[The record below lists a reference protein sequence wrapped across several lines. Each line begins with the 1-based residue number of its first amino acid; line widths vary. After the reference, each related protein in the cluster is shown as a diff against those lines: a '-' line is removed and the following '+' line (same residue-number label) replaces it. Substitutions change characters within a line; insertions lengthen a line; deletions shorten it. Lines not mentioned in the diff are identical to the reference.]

1 MSARVERGD
10 PRLEAYRHVSD
21 PRWLEEHGL
30 FVAEGRLVVA
40 RLVDSGFAVESIL
53 VTPAALQALGA
64 RLTAQPV
71 LVADPS
77 VVNDITGFNFHRG
90 CLAIA
95 RRPPPAPLETF
106 VAASRLVVVE
116 GVNNPD
122 NIGGIFR
129 SAAAF
134 GAGGILL
141 DRSAGDPLYRKAV
154 RTSMGAVLRLPFA
167 RAAEWPAALRALG
180 EHGVTLAA
188 LTPSGAATV
197 DEFAATLAAGARVA
211 VMVGAEGPGLSRAA
225 LHEARITLRI
235 PIDPCSDS
243 LNVVVAL
250 SIALHRLRA

>member
-1 MSARVERGD
+1 MSERVERGD
-10 PRLEAYRHVSD
+10 PRLDRYRHVGN
-21 PRWLEEHGL
+21 PRWLEDRGL

-40 RLVDSGFAVESIL
+40 RLIDAGFVIESIL
-53 VTPAALQALGA
+53 VTPAALRALA
-64 RLTAQPV
+64 PALAAHPV
-71 LVADPS
+71 LVADPT
-77 VVNDITGFNFHRG
+77 VVNDVTGFNFHRG

-95 RRPPPAPLETF
+95 RRPPAPPLDTF
-106 VAASRLVVVE
+106 FAASRLVVVE

-134 GAGGILL
+134 GADGVLL

-167 RAAEWPAALRALG
+167 RADEWPAALRALR

-188 LTPSGAATV
+188 LTPAGAATV
-197 DEFAATLAAGARVA
+197 DELAATLPRQARVA
-211 VMVGAEGPGLSRAA
+211 VMVGGEGPGLTSAA
-225 LHEARITLRI
+225 IQEADFAVRIATDSSI
-235 PIDPCSDS
+235 DS

-250 SIALHRLRA
+250 AIALHRLRA